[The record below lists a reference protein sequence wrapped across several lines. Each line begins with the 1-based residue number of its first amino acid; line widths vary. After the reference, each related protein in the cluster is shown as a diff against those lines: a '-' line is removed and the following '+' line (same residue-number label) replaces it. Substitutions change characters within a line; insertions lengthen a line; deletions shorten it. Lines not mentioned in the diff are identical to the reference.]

1 MEIPVSLYGIQIFK
15 IKGDYME
22 NWKEIDLCGGIR
34 IEKLVDVYEI
44 FDMRIDGGGY
54 RVQIFETINS
64 DFHGYPNVAYQ
75 DENNV
80 AVLVMG
86 EGKIIID
93 ALKDTMGKFIAS
105 LPEGING
112 EPERFR
118 WKIDGF

>member
-1 MEIPVSLYGIQIFK
+1 
-15 IKGDYME
+15 ME
-22 NWKEIDLCGGIR
+22 NWKRVDLFGGQR
-34 IEKLVDVYEI
+34 IEKFAESYEI
-44 FDMRIDGGGY
+44 FDKRVDGTRYRI
-54 RVQIFETINS
+54 QIFETANG

-86 EGKIIID
+86 EGKTIID